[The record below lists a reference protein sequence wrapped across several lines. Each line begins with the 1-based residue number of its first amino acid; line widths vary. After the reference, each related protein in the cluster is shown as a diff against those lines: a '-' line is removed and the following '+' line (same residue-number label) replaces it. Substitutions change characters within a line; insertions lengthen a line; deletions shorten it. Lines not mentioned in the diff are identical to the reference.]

1 MSDPGDTGDGKV
13 EVVDATRKFVRVLG
27 HRGQGPGRFVEFS
40 FAIAD
45 PELAVELI
53 LPEAAFAQ
61 FCRDNEVTLLEGEAP
76 RHEGEMDWAIHDA
89 ARGIKHRSDE

>member
-1 MSDPGDTGDGKV
+1 MGDV
-13 EVVDATRKFVRVLG
+13 EVVDATRKYVRVLG
-27 HRGQGPGRFVEFS
+27 HRGQPPNRFVEFS

-53 LPEAAFAQ
+53 LPESAFAQ

-76 RHEGEMDWAIHDA
+76 RHEGDMEWTLHDA
-89 ARGIKHRSDE
+89 ARGLKHQSEE

>member
-1 MSDPGDTGDGKV
+1 MDGGGGAV

-27 HRGQGPGRFVEFS
+27 HRGKEGGPGRFVEFS
-40 FAIAD
+40 FAIGD

-53 LPEAAFAQ
+53 LPESSFAQ

-76 RHEGEMDWAIHDA
+76 RHEGDMDWTLHDA
-89 ARGIKHRSDE
+89 ARGLKK